1 MGRDARA
8 TGDNGPQPEGF
19 RPLGS
24 RLRPPRAHLK
34 LVVREALVERLCRSG
49 APLVLV
55 NAPAGYGK
63 TTLLAQW
70 VERDGRPFAWLQ
82 LDRIHDDPVAFLRY
96 LASALGNVVAVDDR
110 IVDLLA
116 EREPPIEEVI
126 LPGLGSAVEA
136 AAPFL
141 LVLDDAHLVGNP
153 ACWRYA
159 DAALD
164 QLPDGAR
171 LALASRGEPPLPLPR
186 RRANGD
192 LIEILPDDL
201 RLTSEEARSVLGLHG
216 CEAGDAELDDL
227 LRVTEGWPTGIYLAL
242 LAGDGCPARDVLA
255 HLRGDRREI
264 AGYLTTE
271 VLDRQPAAV
280 QEFLLRTSILD
291 QLSSGLCH
299 AVTGQANAA
308 GLLERLARDSLF
320 VTPLDDHDAW
330 YRYHSLFAELLRA
343 QLERRTPE
351 TVPDLHLRAAAWYEA
366 HGDGERAV
374 RHAVA
379 AGDADAVAD
388 LAALTCDVFIQ
399 AGQNERAR
407 QLLEAFSDAQ
417 LGAHPALAITAG
429 ALANYLPDARVQRW
443 AGLSARLTLD
453 DGPTPVG
460 AASLRSWRAVWQAN
474 LARDGVT
481 RMLEDATLACELEA
495 EGRDPSWLCGAQE
508 LQCMALYLLGRV
520 HHAQRALEATAR
532 TAAGHADEE
541 SWVLGLQTLIAAD
554 QGRWDDAVELD
565 RQIREK
571 TTQPKNLPPI
581 LAHALVLAHR
591 DDPDLVAYLDKAERD
606 ARESFSPTEWRMI
619 LAATVFA
626 GIALRRDDMAAAER
640 WTAEAEAI
648 LRRYPDAGILRG
660 RTRQLRKALEERRM
674 AEPFTAAERRILDLL
689 PTQLTAGQI
698 AARLFLT
705 RNTVKSHTS
714 HIYRKLGVTSRTDA
728 VETARRLGLL

>member
-1 MGRDARA
+1 
-8 TGDNGPQPEGF
+8 
-19 RPLGS
+19 
-24 RLRPPRAHLK
+24 
-34 LVVREALVERLCRSG
+34 VVREALVERLRRTS

-63 TTLLAQW
+63 TTLLTQW

-82 LDRIHDDPVAFLRY
+82 LDRIHDDPVAFLTY
-96 LASALGNVVAVDDR
+96 LASALTNVVDVDDR
-110 IVDLLA
+110 FTDLLA
-116 EREPPIEEVI
+116 EREPPIEEAI

-141 LVLDDAHLVGNP
+141 IVLDDAHLVGNP
-153 ACWRYA
+153 ACWRCA
-159 DAALD
+159 DVILD

-186 RRANGD
+186 RRANGE
-192 LIEILPDDL
+192 LIEVLADDL

-216 CEAGDAELDDL
+216 CDIGDDDLVDL
-227 LRVTEGWPTGIYLAL
+227 LRVTEGWPTGVYLAV
-242 LAGDGCPARDVLA
+242 LAGDGRPAKDALA
-255 HLRGDRREI
+255 RLRGDRREI

-271 VLDRQPAAV
+271 VLDRQPADV
-280 QEFLLRTSILD
+280 QQFLLRTAVLD
-291 QLSSGLCH
+291 QLSSSLCR
-299 AVTGQANAA
+299 ALTGQAEAA

-343 QLERRTPE
+343 QLERLAPE
-351 TVPDLHLRAAAWYEA
+351 TMDDLHRRAAAWYEA

-407 QLLEAFSDAQ
+407 QLLEAFSDEQ

-443 AGLSARLTLD
+443 AGLSARLRLD
-453 DGPTPVG
+453 DSPTPVG
-460 AASLRSWRAVWQAN
+460 AASLRSWQTVWRTS

-481 RMLEDATLACELEA
+481 RMLDDATLACELEA
-495 EGRDPSWLCGAQE
+495 EGPDPSWLCFAQM
-508 LQCMALYLLGRV
+508 LRCMALYLLGRV

-541 SWVLGLQTLIAAD
+541 SWVLGLQTLIAVD
-554 QGRWDDAVELD
+554 QGRWDDAVEFD
-565 RQIREK
+565 RHIREK
-571 TTQPKNLPPI
+571 AAHPESLPPI
-581 LAHALVLAHR
+581 LAHALILAYR
-591 DDPDLVAYLDKAERD
+591 DDPDLVAYLDTAERD
-606 ARESFSPTEWRMI
+606 ARESFLHAEWRMI

-626 GIALRRDDMAAAER
+626 GIALRRDDLATAER

-660 RTRQLRKALEERRM
+660 RTKHLRKALEERRM

-714 HIYRKLGVTSRTDA
+714 HIYRKLGVTSRTAA